1 MLSLSYLLTLTNIM
15 GFIVTCTP
23 FEHQGPLIAADV
35 ASKPSIPGG
44 STFEYCSESD
54 PENDIFIIGSFLL
67 GHLLASNH

>member
-15 GFIVTCTP
+15 SLIVTCTP
-23 FEHQGPLIAADV
+23 VEHQRQLKAADV
-35 ASKPSIPGG
+35 ASKLSIPGG

-67 GHLLASNH
+67 EHLSASSR